1 MTSHHKSEVD
11 SYVSAVASIK
21 SDFNERIQLLEK
33 DTAVILRE
41 VKTELESM
49 RCQMSDMMSAKAEA
63 SDLLNVS
70 ELLRQK
76 AGIEQVQQMIDAVA
90 MDQDWKRVDFETQTI
105 RNVKAS
111 EDKMKGQIY
120 NALDVVNGFEKS
132 IAEIKNICWA
142 ESEEKHRKFTQIFE
156 EDQVVMM
163 RKLEDLRK
171 EVDYYMSNEKITKR
185 EFDEFV
191 EKNKLEM
198 EPKVDLHEVQQALNT
213 CQTDITNRC
222 ADLRNEV

>member
-1 MTSHHKSEVD
+1 M
-11 SYVSAVASIK
+11 
-21 SDFNERIQLLEK
+21 
-33 DTAVILRE
+33 
-41 VKTELESM
+41 
-49 RCQMSDMMSAKAEA
+49 
-63 SDLLNVS
+63 
-70 ELLRQK
+70 
-76 AGIEQVQQMIDAVA
+76 
-90 MDQDWKRVDFETQTI
+90 
-105 RNVKAS
+105 
-111 EDKMKGQIY
+111 
-120 NALDVVNGFEKS
+120 NGFEKS

-222 ADLRNEV
+222 ADLWTEV